1 MPVSTRDFWAISRP
15 HRFLDTS
22 AMKETRITRYQS
34 QFQDNR
40 DSEQMYDY
48 LESRVT
54 VLKKRIFELE
64 MENAT
69 LRCQLEDLRIADS
82 VNELVETYA

>member
-1 MPVSTRDFWAISRP
+1 MSRP
-15 HRFLDTS
+15 DRFLDTS
-22 AMKETRITRYQS
+22 AMKETRINRHQS
-34 QFQDNR
+34 QYQDNR

-82 VNELVETYA
+82 VRDFAETYA

>member
-1 MPVSTRDFWAISRP
+1 MLRP
-15 HRFLDTS
+15 HEFTDTRC
-22 AMKETRITRYQS
+22 MKETRLNRYQS

-48 LESRVT
+48 LESRIT

-69 LRCQLEDLRIADS
+69 LRCQIEDSRIAES
-82 VNELVETYA
+82 VSEYVETYA

>member
-1 MPVSTRDFWAISRP
+1 MSLPN
-15 HRFLDTS
+15 RFADTS
-22 AMKETRITRYQS
+22 AMKETRLSRYQS

-69 LRCQLEDLRIADS
+69 LRCQLEDSRIADS
-82 VNELVETYA
+82 VSEYAETYA

>member
-1 MPVSTRDFWAISRP
+1 MLRA
-15 HRFLDTS
+15 HRFADTR
-22 AMKETRITRYQS
+22 AMRETRLNRYQS

-69 LRCQLEDLRIADS
+69 LRCQLEDSRVADS
-82 VNELVETYA
+82 VSEFVETYA

>member
-1 MPVSTRDFWAISRP
+1 MSRP
-15 HRFLDTS
+15 DRFLDTS
-22 AMKETRITRYQS
+22 AMKETRINRYQS

-69 LRCQLEDLRIADS
+69 LRCQLDDLRITDS
-82 VNELVETYA
+82 VRDFAETYA

>member
-1 MPVSTRDFWAISRP
+1 MSRQN
-15 HRFLDTS
+15 RFPDTS

-64 MENAT
+64 MENAA
-69 LRCQLEDLRIADS
+69 LRCQLQDLQSAS
-82 VNELVETYA
+82 SMNEYVETYA

>member
-1 MPVSTRDFWAISRP
+1 MSRAD
-15 HRFLDTS
+15 RFLDTS
-22 AMKETRITRYQS
+22 AMKETRINRYQS

-69 LRCQLEDLRIADS
+69 LRCQLEDLRNSES
-82 VNELVETYA
+82 VRDYAESYV

>member
-1 MPVSTRDFWAISRP
+1 
-15 HRFLDTS
+15 
-22 AMKETRITRYQS
+22 MKETRLNRYQS

-48 LESRVT
+48 LESRVS

-69 LRCQLEDLRIADS
+69 LRCQLEDSRIAES
-82 VNELVETYA
+82 VSECVEAYA

>member
-1 MPVSTRDFWAISRP
+1 MLRVHPFA
-15 HRFLDTS
+15 DTWV
-22 AMKETRITRYQS
+22 MKETRLSRYQS

-69 LRCQLEDLRIADS
+69 LRCQLEDSRVADS
-82 VNELVETYA
+82 VSEFVETYA

>member
-1 MPVSTRDFWAISRP
+1 MSRLD
-15 HRFLDTS
+15 RFLDTS

-48 LESRVT
+48 LESRVA

-69 LRCQLEDLRIADS
+69 LRCQLEDLRITDS
-82 VNELVETYA
+82 VRDYSETFA

>member
-1 MPVSTRDFWAISRP
+1 
-15 HRFLDTS
+15 
-22 AMKETRITRYQS
+22 MKETRINRYQS

-40 DSEQMYDY
+40 DSEQMYNY

-69 LRCQLEDLRIADS
+69 LRCQLEDLRNSES
-82 VNELVETYA
+82 VRDYAESYV

>member
-1 MPVSTRDFWAISRP
+1 MSRP
-15 HRFLDTS
+15 NRFPDTG
-22 AMKETRITRYQS
+22 AMKETRLNRYQS

-69 LRCQLEDLRIADS
+69 LRCQLEDSRIADS
-82 VNELVETYA
+82 VSEYAETYA

>member
-1 MPVSTRDFWAISRP
+1 MSRP
-15 HRFLDTS
+15 NRFPDTS
-22 AMKETRITRYQS
+22 AMKETRLNRYQS

-69 LRCQLEDLRIADS
+69 LRCQLADSRIADS
-82 VNELVETYA
+82 VSEYVETYA

>member
-1 MPVSTRDFWAISRP
+1 
-15 HRFLDTS
+15 
-22 AMKETRITRYQS
+22 MKETRLNRYQS

-69 LRCQLEDLRIADS
+69 LRCQLEDSRITDS
-82 VNELVETYA
+82 VSEYAESYA

>member
-1 MPVSTRDFWAISRP
+1 MSRQNC
-15 HRFLDTS
+15 FSDTS

-64 MENAT
+64 MENAA
-69 LRCQLEDLRIADS
+69 LRCQLQDLQSAS
-82 VNELVETYA
+82 SMNEYVETYA

>member
-1 MPVSTRDFWAISRP
+1 MSRP
-15 HRFLDTS
+15 HRFPDTG
-22 AMKETRITRYQS
+22 AMKETRINRYQS

-82 VNELVETYA
+82 VSQYVETYA

>member
-1 MPVSTRDFWAISRP
+1 MN
-15 HRFLDTS
+15 
-22 AMKETRITRYQS
+22 ETRIGRYQS

-48 LESRVT
+48 LESRVS

-64 MENAT
+64 MENVT
-69 LRCQLEDLRIADS
+69 LRCQLEDS
-82 VNELVETYA
+82 KSEYHPTYA

>member
-1 MPVSTRDFWAISRP
+1 MSRP
-15 HRFLDTS
+15 HGFTDTS
-22 AMKETRITRYQS
+22 AMKETRLNRYQS

-54 VLKKRIFELE
+54 VLKQRIFELE

-69 LRCQLEDLRIADS
+69 LRCQLEDSRFADS
-82 VNELVETYA
+82 VNTFVETYA

>member
-1 MPVSTRDFWAISRP
+1 
-15 HRFLDTS
+15 
-22 AMKETRITRYQS
+22 MKETRLNRYQS

-48 LESRVT
+48 LESRIT

-69 LRCQLEDLRIADS
+69 LRCQLEDSRIAES
-82 VNELVETYA
+82 VSEYETCA

>member
-1 MPVSTRDFWAISRP
+1 MLRVDRFADTR
-15 HRFLDTS
+15 
-22 AMKETRITRYQS
+22 AMKETRLNRYQS

-69 LRCQLEDLRIADS
+69 LRCQLEDSRVADS
-82 VNELVETYA
+82 ISEFVETYA

>member
-1 MPVSTRDFWAISRP
+1 
-15 HRFLDTS
+15 
-22 AMKETRITRYQS
+22 MKETRITRYQS

>member
-1 MPVSTRDFWAISRP
+1 MN
-15 HRFLDTS
+15 
-22 AMKETRITRYQS
+22 ETRIGRYQS

-48 LESRVT
+48 LESRVS

-64 MENAT
+64 MENVT
-69 LRCQLEDLRIADS
+69 LRCQLEDSKSEYRP
-82 VNELVETYA
+82 TYA

>member
-1 MPVSTRDFWAISRP
+1 
-15 HRFLDTS
+15 
-22 AMKETRITRYQS
+22 MKETRLNRYQS

-69 LRCQLEDLRIADS
+69 LRCQLEDSRMTDS
-82 VNELVETYA
+82 VSDYAESYV